1 MSLVWLIFVADN
13 SDGLCN
19 SFDTTLACDDI
30 IAIEDDSDEDDADSG
45 VHNTPDN
52 LNNNNNNSSDDIGD
66 QSLDVLTHDSLYE
79 SLKYQQG
86 NFSIFL
92 TSQIHFARD
101 LFKP

>member
-1 MSLVWLIFVADN
+1 M
-13 SDGLCN
+13 CN

-30 IAIEDDSDEDDADSG
+30 IAMEDVSDEDDADSG
-45 VHNTPDN
+45 VHNTPDI
-52 LNNNNNNSSDDIGD
+52 LNNNNNNSDDIRD
-66 QSLDVLTHDSLYE
+66 HSLDVLTHDSLYE

-92 TSQIHFARD
+92 TSQLIYFARD